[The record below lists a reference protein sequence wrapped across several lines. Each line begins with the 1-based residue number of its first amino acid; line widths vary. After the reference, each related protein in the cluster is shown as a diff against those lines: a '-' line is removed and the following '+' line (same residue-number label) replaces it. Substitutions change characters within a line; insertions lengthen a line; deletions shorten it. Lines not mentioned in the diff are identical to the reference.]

1 MFTSPKIRA
10 TLFILSAV
18 VFATAQDAIVKGLS
32 GGYPTWETVAI
43 RGAAA
48 TPIFIVW
55 AWVSGFNP
63 FYLPKLGGL
72 ILFRALILFSAYIC
86 FALSIATLP
95 LANAVAIYFTM
106 PFFVGLM
113 SARALGEK
121 VPAQRWVA
129 IVVGFLGVVISV
141 RPGTETFRPAALL
154 ALYSGFGYAIG
165 QILSRSISQSVEPLL
180 IANAQSLLYFFG
192 SAILGLFI
200 TVFKLDA
207 SGSATFA
214 SMTLPP
220 ALPNMLDLGLMI
232 LMGVFSCIS
241 TVLFVKAYQ
250 AAPANFVAPM
260 EYSAIIWAV
269 IYGIVF
275 FKDWPDFA
283 TIAGAIIVII
293 AGFVMMTG
301 DRPD

>member
-1 MFTSPKIRA
+1 
-10 TLFILSAV
+10 
-18 VFATAQDAIVKGLS
+18 
-32 GGYPTWETVAI
+32 
-43 RGAAA
+43 
-48 TPIFIVW
+48 
-55 AWVSGFNP
+55 VSGFNP